1 MIKNKLLT
9 FFVFCLMTVN
19 ANAAFDIQVRTA
31 ILQDF
36 LSGEILY
43 EKEPDKSIYPASM
56 TKIMT
61 AIVAFDLLKSGD
73 LNLDDKFI
81 VSEKAWRL
89 SQAGYSSMFIM
100 VGDEIS
106 VENLLRGIIVASG
119 NDACIALA
127 EGIAGTEEEFALMM
141 TAKAAEIGMI
151 DTNFANSSGINNPN
165 NVSTV
170 KDILMMS
177 HYLIKEFPEEYRY
190 FSEKEFTWDRTGG
203 DPITQ
208 GNRNPLLYKNFGVD
222 GIKTGYLAVE
232 KYSLAS
238 SVIRNGR
245 RLIAVGSGFEN
256 KNARSKESKKLLTWG
271 ITNFDLVQIAKSN
284 EPIDKIDVWLGKS
297 EQVSVY
303 VKNDIYKTI
312 PKARKRLLKVSLNYN
327 GPVQAPI
334 KKNDVLG
341 SLKIVYDGEL
351 IDEYEILAFNN
362 VKKLNVFS
370 RLLKSINFLIWG
382 DV

>member
-19 ANAAFDIQVRTA
+19 ANAAFDIQARTA

-73 LNLDDKFI
+73 LNLNDKFI

-106 VENLLRGIIVASG
+106 VENLLKGIIVASG

-141 TAKAAEIGMI
+141 TAKAAEIGMV

-208 GNRNPLLYKNFGVD
+208 GNRNPLLYKNFGAD

-245 RLIAVGSGFEN
+245 RLIAVGSGFES
-256 KNARSKESKKLLTWG
+256 KNARSRESKKLLTWG
-271 ITNFDLVQIAKSN
+271 ITNFDLVEIAKSK
-284 EPIDKIDVWLGKS
+284 EPIENIDVWLGKS

-334 KKNDVLG
+334 KKDDVLG
-341 SLKIVYDGEL
+341 ALKIVYDGEL